1 MSDKAYP
8 YGFGRIN
15 LVSTE
20 WLEKNIGGVPDDLML
35 VDVQPDIHDYIKA
48 HIPGAVYFCPSTL
61 RVPLN
66 GTPGKWTPVD
76 AAQAMFRRIG
86 LRREV
91 PVVVYTG
98 TGLFKGWGDGLEQT
112 MVAYSLARFGH
123 DHVCVLDGGL
133 DKWLEEERPTD
144 QAFPE
149 VEASSFE
156 AEVQSEMFVEYG
168 TFRAIK
174 DDDDVVLLDARP
186 GNVYAGEG
194 PWIRNGHI
202 PGAVNLPWKS
212 LMDPGNAR
220 LLKPEEE
227 VVAIVEEVGAT
238 ADKMIICS
246 CGTGREATNEY
257 LLFKHYLNYPRVKLY
272 EGSFT
277 EWSSYS
283 GNPVVRGVKR
293 R

>member
-1 MSDKAYP
+1 MSDKTYP

-15 LVSTE
+15 WVSTE
-20 WLEKNIGGVPDDLML
+20 WLEENLKRTPEHVTIL
-35 VDVQPDIHDYIKA
+35 DVQPNIHDYIKV
-48 HIPGAVYFCPSTL
+48 HIPGSIYFCPSLL
-61 RVPLN
+61 RVPLR
-66 GTPGKWTPVD
+66 GTPGKWTLAE

-86 LRREV
+86 LDSDV

-98 TGLFKGWGDGLEQT
+98 KGLFKGWGDGLEQT
-112 MVAYSLARFGH
+112 MVAYSLVRFGH
-123 DHVCVLDGGL
+123 SHVYVLDGGL
-133 DKWLEEERPTD
+133 EKWLEEDRSTD
-144 QAFPE
+144 QVFPE

-156 AEVQSEMFVEYG
+156 ATVRSEMFVEYEA
-168 TFRAIK
+168 FKAVK

-186 GNVYAGEG
+186 ANVYAGEG

-212 LMDPGNAR
+212 LMDPDNAR
-220 LLKPEEE
+220 LLKPEHE
-227 VVAIVEEVGAT
+227 IVEIVEGVGAT
-238 ADKMIICS
+238 KDRMIICS

-257 LLFKHYLNYPRVKLY
+257 TLFKHYLNYPRVKLY

-283 GNPVVRGVKR
+283 ENPVVRGMKPR
-293 R
+293 